1 MRHPSTKTL
10 LRALKLA
17 TVLCAVSLVL
27 VSPAAADQLDFSVTI
42 NLGNF
47 AGNPG
52 FGYMD
57 RQFNPG
63 SFPGSQF
70 ASIGMDQPLGSS
82 AVSQS
87 GDVSESALSQS
98 STFDNGTPFN
108 DLFDQF
114 FFSPTS
120 PLTSVTLMMGID
132 GPAVESPDPTSISG
146 STFAI
151 SFFDSNF
158 NPIFTTNPDGFAAII
173 NLNPDGTATV
183 ENFPGSDGGSVVIT
197 ALNPPPPP
205 ATPEPNTIILIATG
219 LSGILALARRKA
231 RSNGC

>member
-10 LRALKLA
+10 LRALPLA
-17 TVLCAVSLVL
+17 AALCATSLVL
-27 VSPAAADQLDFSVTI
+27 VSPAAADPLDFSVTI
-42 NLGNF
+42 NFGIF
-47 AGNPG
+47 AGSPG

-70 ASIGMDQPLGSS
+70 ASIGMDQPTGSS

-87 GDVSESALSQS
+87 GDVSESALTQS
-98 STFDNGTPFN
+98 SSFDNGTPYN

-114 FFSPTS
+114 VFTPIAPVTS
-120 PLTSVTLMMGID
+120 ITLMMGID
-132 GPAVESPDPTSISG
+132 GPAVESPDPSSIAG

-183 ENFPGSDGGSVVIT
+183 ENFPGSDGGSVTIT
-197 ALNPPPPP
+197 ALNPPSTT
-205 ATPEPNTIILIATG
+205 TPEPNTILLLATG
-219 LSGILALARRKA
+219 LSGIIGLARKRA
-231 RSNGC
+231 HQ